1 MNRIAALASLI
12 AMGAFTPR
20 YLGRSEH
27 HNPPVPSPA
36 KRAQQGCDQ
45 SIRH

>member
-20 YLGRSEH
+20 QLSRAERR
-27 HNPPVPSPA
+27 NPPLPSPA
-36 KRAQQGCDQ
+36 ERAREDRDHA
-45 SIRH
+45 RH